1 MEEESIQKAET
12 KENQNAVIIA
22 GNLSE
27 EKAGYVYQLDQIE
40 AEFSLYGPNLNA
52 EAVETDNITYQ
63 GSFPPD
69 DLPSVLNGKFGLV
82 WDGKSI
88 DECGGE
94 FGQYMQYNNP
104 HKTSLYLAS
113 KLPVIVWEKAA
124 MVEFIREN
132 HLGIQVGSLREIPEK
147 LAALSEEAYDEML
160 RNVSVMGDKLRK
172 GEMLRKVLREIEA

>member
-1 MEEESIQKAET
+1 
-12 KENQNAVIIA
+12 
-22 GNLSE
+22 
-27 EKAGYVYQLDQIE
+27 
-40 AEFSLYGPNLNA
+40 
-52 EAVETDNITYQ
+52 
-63 GSFPPD
+63 
-69 DLPSVLNGKFGLV
+69 
-82 WDGKSI
+82 
-88 DECGGE
+88 
-94 FGQYMQYNNP
+94 MQYNNP

>member
-1 MEEESIQKAET
+1 MIIWPSESIQKPKNKRES
-12 KENQNAVIIA
+12 NAALIA

-27 EKAGYVYQLDQIE
+27 EKGYVYQLDQIE

-69 DLPSVLNGKFGLV
+69 DLPSVLNGKFGPL
-82 WDGKSI
+82 WMESI

-94 FGQYMQYNNP
+94 SGQYMQYNNP

-113 KLPVIVWEKAA
+113 KLPVIVWEKAVDGGVYQEPPWEWA
-124 MVEFIREN
+124 
-132 HLGIQVGSLREIPEK
+132 GS
-147 LAALSEEAYDEML
+147 
-160 RNVSVMGDKLRK
+160 
-172 GEMLRKVLREIEA
+172 